1 MGNVLRG
8 IFKIFGSP
16 LGRKFIVAVIGC
28 LLLVVSVLIAVLVGQ
43 NRDTAQLLTRTM
55 SEALNAESASTAEV
69 LNSFGEVSAEN
80 LKMALQDK
88 GNSLARLMSEIG
100 VNPLLGRDTDIL
112 EAYVKSVKQ
121 DRDVAYAVYEDSQAK
136 VMTQGAPMPQDTS
149 TMINISLPVKIEG
162 QTLGRVKL
170 GISKRSV
177 ERQTDMVR
185 STTGNTI
192 EMKQAAMSDTIH
204 KTESLS
210 SATSQRSIRIVVGLS
225 IVSGLVLVVVM
236 SVIFTLT
243 TLRPLGQITQMMQ
256 RISAG
261 EGDLTQR
268 LEVSSRDEMSVLAM
282 AFNDFMVSMQNIVRT
297 IISTSDRVLATAEEL
312 SSSAQQ
318 MNAST
323 EEVSASIQQI
333 SRGISDQA
341 TRTERT
347 AQIMKDMSDSAQHVV
362 AGAQQG
368 ATSSQDTSSLAQ
380 QGMELSRKA
389 VDKTTQM
396 TQVSTQIGTMMG
408 KLGERSQE
416 IGRIVE
422 VITTI
427 ADQTNLL
434 ALNAAIEAARAGD
447 AGRGFAVVAD
457 EVRKLA
463 ESSAKAAE
471 QISTLIR
478 NIQQET
484 SQTVESVNQSTR
496 EVEEGKVVIQEV
508 YSFLEKILVS
518 AHTAVTIA
526 NDIAQ
531 KSNVQSRGAQ
541 EAQSA
546 VSQVAEIAE
555 RSAAATEE
563 SASSVEEMTASMQ
576 QMAAGAQE
584 LSHQAAELKKL
595 VDKFKV

>member
-1 MGNVLRG
+1 MGNVLRE

-28 LLLVVSVLIAVLVGQ
+28 LMLVVSVLIAVLVGQ

-55 SEALNAESASTAEV
+55 SDALNAESASTAEV

-484 SQTVESVNQSTR
+484 SQTVESVSQSTR

>member
-1 MGNVLRG
+1 MGISLRG

-16 LGRKFIVAVIGC
+16 LGRKFIIAVIGG
-28 LLLVVSVLIAVLVGQ
+28 LLLVVSVLITVLVDQ
-43 NRDTAQLLTRTM
+43 NRTTAQLLTRTM
-55 SEALNAESASTAEV
+55 SEALNAESASTAEA
-69 LNSFGEVSAEN
+69 LNSFGEVSADN

-88 GNSLARLMSEIG
+88 GNSLARLMAEIG

-136 VMTQGAPMPQDTS
+136 VMTQGSPMPQDTS

-185 STTGNTI
+185 TTTSDTI
-192 EMKQAAMSDTIH
+192 QMKQTAMSDTIR
-204 KTESLS
+204 KTEELS
-210 SATSQRSIRIVVGLS
+210 SATSRRSIRIVVALS
-225 IVSGLVLVVVM
+225 IVSGLVLVIVM

-243 TLRPLGQITQMMQ
+243 TLGPLSQITKMMQ

-268 LEVSSRDEMSVLAM
+268 LDVASRDEMGTLAM

-584 LSHQAAELKKL
+584 LSQQASELKKL

>member
-1 MGNVLRG
+1 MGNVLRE

-28 LLLVVSVLIAVLVGQ
+28 LMLVVSVLIAVLVGQ
-43 NRDTAQLLTRTM
+43 NRATAQLLTRTM
-55 SEALNAESASTAEV
+55 SDALNAESASTAEV

-555 RSAAATEE
+555 RSPAATEE